1 MVSRRIRQAA
11 RSGSP
16 GERVLTQDIDF
27 DGIPNL
33 PSLFFSQAERFGG
46 ETFLSVKQYG
56 KWSGRS
62 WAEVAS
68 EISALANGLRAH
80 GIESGDRVAIVA
92 ENRPEWL
99 IADLA
104 IMCIGAIT
112 TPAYTTNTTA
122 DHLHILSDSGAKLA
136 IVSTAR
142 LAERLVPAADQ
153 VADLKTVVFMER
165 AAMNVEGEVDLV
177 HWDALLDAGELDDRD
192 EKVAAVS
199 RSSPACIIYTSG
211 TSGKPKGV
219 VLSHGA
225 MLCNCTGAY
234 MFLKD
239 IPGFTPGRESFLSFL
254 PLSHSYEHTCGQ
266 FLPIAI
272 GAEIYYAEGPD
283 KLVANMAEVSPTIM
297 TAVPRLY
304 EAIRARI
311 YRGVEQAG
319 GLKEKLFKQ
328 ALALGRKEYEAP
340 GTLSMSEK
348 IQNTVLEKLVR
359 EKVRARF
366 GGRLK
371 AFVSGGAALSYEV
384 GVDFLALGLR
394 ILQGYGQTES
404 APVVSCNMPQK
415 NKLRTVGPPLR
426 GVEVKIAEDGEILVR
441 GELVMEGYWNL
452 PDETAETIRD
462 GWLYTGDI
470 GILDEDGF
478 IQITDRKK
486 DIIVNSGGDNISP
499 ARVEGMLTATPEI
512 EQAMV
517 HGDKRPHLVGLI
529 VPSADY
535 AEHWA
540 KGNNK
545 STDLETLVDDA
556 DFAAAIGDAVD
567 RVNDDLSVIERVRRT
582 ILVAEAFSIENE
594 MMTPTMKLRRHVIRA
609 RYGEKLEA
617 LYGK

>member
-1 MVSRRIRQAA
+1 MVLRRIRQAA
-11 RSGSP
+11 VTVCSGD
-16 GERVLTQDIDF
+16 ELAQEVEF
-27 DGIPNL
+27 DAVANL
-33 PSLFFSQAERFGG
+33 PSLFFGQAERFGDAP
-46 ETFLSVKQYG
+46 FLSIKEG
-56 KWSGRS
+56 GDWTALS
-62 WAEVAS
+62 WAEVAA
-68 EISALANGLRAH
+68 EVSALANGLRAR
-80 GIESGDRVAIVA
+80 GIEAGDRVVIVA

-104 IMCIGAIT
+104 VMCLGAVT

-142 LAERLVPAADQ
+142 LAERLVPAAVQ
-153 VADLKTVVFMER
+153 APDLRTVVFMDK
-165 AAMNVEGEVDLV
+165 AAMNVEGKVDLV
-177 HWDALLDAGELDDRD
+177 HWDALLESGGLDDRD
-192 EKVAAVS
+192 ACIAAVA
-199 RSSPACIIYTSG
+199 RTEPACIIYTSG

-225 MLCNCTGAY
+225 ILCNCTGAY

-239 IPGFTPGRESFLSFL
+239 IPNFTPGRESFLSFL

-283 KLVANMAEVSPTIM
+283 KLVANMAEVCPTIM

-319 GLKEKLFKQ
+319 GMKEKLFRQ
-328 ALALGRKEYEAP
+328 TLALGRKQYETP
-340 GTLSMSEK
+340 GSLTIAEK
-348 IQNTVLEKLVR
+348 LQNAVLEKLVR

-371 AFVSGGAALSYEV
+371 AFVSGGAALSYDV
-384 GVDFLALGLR
+384 GVDFLALGVR

-404 APVVSCNMPQK
+404 APVVSCNMPHR
-415 NKLRTVGPPLR
+415 NKLHTVGPPMR
-426 GVEVKIAEDGEILVR
+426 GVEVRIAEDGEILVR
-441 GELVMEGYWNL
+441 GELVMDGYWNL

-462 GWLYTGDI
+462 GWLHTGDI
-470 GILDEDGF
+470 GTLDEDGF

-517 HGDKRPHLVGLI
+517 YGDKRPHLVGLI
-529 VPSADY
+529 VPSADFA
-535 AEHWA
+535 AEWA
-540 KGNNK
+540 KEND
-545 STDLETLVDDA
+545 TAADLETLVDEA
-556 DFAAAIGDAVD
+556 GFVAAMGNVVD
-567 RVNDDLSVIERVRRT
+567 RVNAQLSVIERVRRT
-582 ILVAEAFSIENE
+582 ILLPDAFSINNE
-594 MMTPTMKLRRHVIRA
+594 MMTPTLKLRRHIIRA
-609 RYGEKLEA
+609 RYGEDLEA